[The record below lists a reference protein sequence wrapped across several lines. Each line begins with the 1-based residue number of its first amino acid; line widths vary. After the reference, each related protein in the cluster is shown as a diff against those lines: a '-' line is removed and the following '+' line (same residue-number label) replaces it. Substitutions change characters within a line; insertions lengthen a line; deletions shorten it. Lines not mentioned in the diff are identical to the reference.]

1 MLKQSYDI
9 VFWAAA
15 CLAFIGGVL
24 PLVFRRHEWVRGL
37 CVAFILDASLFGV
50 GRVYISAHMAIDQL
64 HREDMASTASFTN
77 GARYT
82 WQAATSALPIF
93 ILAIGGL
100 SAMALFP
107 PRSR

>member
-1 MLKQSYDI
+1 MLARSVDI
-9 VFWAAA
+9 MLLAA
-15 CLAFIGGVL
+15 CSLALLGGILPFVL
-24 PLVFRRHEWVRGL
+24 RRYEWVRGL
-37 CVAFILDASLFGV
+37 CVALILAASLFGV

-64 HREDMASTASFTN
+64 HRENKVSTASFTD

-82 WQAATSALPIF
+82 WQAATTALPIF

-100 SAMALFP
+100 SAMALLP